1 METLL
6 LSLSQNSDNISS
18 LMTALTILMSLLAL
32 SSLLTTKK
40 MYKARREAEITYIK
54 SLLESKEFI
63 ERIKNSEQT
72 KFLVEIHPK
81 HNLVVLNGEE
91 LFINVFKNLDQ
102 KSQKQIEPALFQK
115 NLKNRKAY
123 LEKVVSE
130 AKKIMNMIESHC

>member
-6 LSLSQNSDNISS
+6 LSLSQNSDKISS

-123 LEKVVSE
+123 LEKVVNE

>member
-6 LSLSQNSDNISS
+6 LSLSQNSDKISS

>member
-1 METLL
+1 MENLL
-6 LSLSQNSDNISS
+6 LSLSQNSDKISA
-18 LMTALTILMSLLAL
+18 LMSALTILMSLLAL

-63 ERIKNSEQT
+63 DRIKNSEQT